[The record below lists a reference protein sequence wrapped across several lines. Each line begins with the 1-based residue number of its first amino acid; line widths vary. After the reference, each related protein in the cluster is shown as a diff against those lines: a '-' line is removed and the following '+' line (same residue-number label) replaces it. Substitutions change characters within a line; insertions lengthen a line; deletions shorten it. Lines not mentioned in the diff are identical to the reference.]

1 MKFLKKS
8 LKSRDLIKGKNR
20 VKKFL
25 LHFWNQ
31 NDSIRTKKQKNIFDF
46 YEIYFPEKVG
56 HKVQKLRTFFFG
68 HGVNTKVVD
77 IGLVDLNMQNEQ
89 NRRSQ
94 KLAVTKTSIIGY
106 FGYKSAKIDKMDF
119 FLQNRASSLFSTYN
133 DVTLCAISKK
143 SLEWKYDNFCH

>member
-1 MKFLKKS
+1 MKFFKKILS
-8 LKSRDLIKGKNR
+8 LRSRDLTKGKNR
-20 VKKFL
+20 VKFFL

-31 NDSIRTKKQKNIFDF
+31 NDSIRTKKQKKFFDF
-46 YEIYFPEKVG
+46 FEIYFPEKVG

-94 KLAVTKTSIIGY
+94 KR
-106 FGYKSAKIDKMDF
+106 AK
-119 FLQNRASSLFSTYN
+119 
-133 DVTLCAISKK
+133 
-143 SLEWKYDNFCH
+143 

>member
-1 MKFLKKS
+1 M
-8 LKSRDLIKGKNR
+8 
-20 VKKFL
+20 
-25 LHFWNQ
+25 
-31 NDSIRTKKQKNIFDF
+31 
-46 YEIYFPEKVG
+46 G

-94 KLAVTKTSIIGY
+94 KRAVTKTSIFGH
-106 FGYKSAKIDKMDF
+106 FGYKSAKIARMDF

-133 DVTLCAISKK
+133 DVTLCAI
-143 SLEWKYDNFCH
+143 